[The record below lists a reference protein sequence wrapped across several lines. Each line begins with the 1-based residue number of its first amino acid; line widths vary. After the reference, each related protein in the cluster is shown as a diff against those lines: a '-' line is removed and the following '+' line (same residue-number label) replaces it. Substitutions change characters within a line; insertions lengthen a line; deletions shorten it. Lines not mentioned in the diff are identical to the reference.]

1 MNHMNN
7 FAYGGQ
13 TVYGYDIG
21 IIMLNTTFPRIV
33 GDVGNAR
40 TWNFPVKYEIV
51 KKISNDKVVLNLE
64 YADIFPFAEAAKK
77 LEAEGVKA
85 ITTSCGFLALFQ
97 DKLAN
102 EIDVPI
108 FTSSLIMLPM
118 IRRMINRN
126 KKILVLTANSD
137 TLSERHFLSIGV
149 AKENLNLKI
158 LGTQHKKTFTNF
170 TVQNWQT
177 VNIDDCK
184 QDLFEVLDGCQSL
197 KENHVGAIL
206 LECTNMCPFSDDIRE
221 RYNLP
226 VFDFVSLVNFVHETI
241 YISNLYRRQR

>member
-1 MNHMNN
+1 MNH

-13 TVYGYDIG
+13 TFYGYDIG

-33 GDVGNAR
+33 GDCGNAR

-51 KKISNDKVVLNLE
+51 KEIPNDKVVLNLE
-64 YADIFPFAEAAKK
+64 YEDILPFAEAAKK

-97 DKLAN
+97 ETLTKEVN
-102 EIDVPI
+102 VPI
-108 FTSSLIMLPM
+108 FTSSLIMLPL
-118 IRRMINRN
+118 IRRMINPN
-126 KKILVLTANSD
+126 KKILVMTANSE
-137 TLSERHFLSIGV
+137 TLSNQHFLSAGV
-149 AKENLNLKI
+149 KKENFNLEI

-170 TVQNWQT
+170 TVQNWQK
-177 VNIDDCK
+177 VNIDECR
-184 QDLFEVLDGCQSL
+184 QDLFEVLDDCQSL
-197 KENHVGAIL
+197 QENNVGAML